1 LQFLKQAESCTNFE
15 FLMKKPKEES
25 NINLTLKHENDLGV
39 KGSIKKITKTTWIN
53 VREYIFIAFGLLLFA
68 GAWKALL
75 LPHKITGGGVIGVG
89 ALIYYATNI
98 PISVTYFAINFVLLA
113 IAVKTIGWK
122 FCLRTIYGVGVITLF
137 FSILPQAPIGTFINA
152 DENFMACV
160 LGGLLMGT
168 GIGIV
173 FLSNG
178 SSGGTDIIAKVVNK
192 YRNITLGRVLLYC
205 DVLIISSSYFLKFG
219 RIETVVYGLTT
230 LAISTVTVDM
240 VINGVRQSVQFFIF
254 SKEYEQIATRIN
266 LDVHRG
272 VTILDGMGWY
282 SKEPMKVVTVVAR
295 KNESIKIFR
304 IVKDIDPNAFISQSS
319 VIGVYGQGFDVIKG
333 K

>member
-1 LQFLKQAESCTNFE
+1 ML
-15 FLMKKPKEES
+15 
-25 NINLTLKHENDLGV
+25 
-39 KGSIKKITKTTWIN
+39 
-53 VREYIFIAFGLLLFA
+53 
-68 GAWKALL
+68 
-75 LPHKITGGGVIGVG
+75 
-89 ALIYYATNI
+89 
-98 PISVTYFAINFVLLA
+98 
-113 IAVKTIGWK
+113 
-122 FCLRTIYGVGVITLF
+122 TLF
-137 FSILPQAPIGTFINA
+137 FAIIPQAIPGTFVGA
-152 DENFMACV
+152 DDNFMACV
-160 LGGLLMGT
+160 IGGLLSGA

-205 DVLIISSSYFLKFG
+205 DVLIICSTYFFDFG
-219 RIETVVYGLTT
+219 SLEKIVYGLSTMAITT
-230 LAISTVTVDM
+230 VAVDM

-266 LDVHRG
+266 LDLHRG
-272 VTILDGMGWY
+272 VTLLDGMGWY
-282 SKEPMKVVTVVAR
+282 SKEPVKVLTVVAR

-319 VIGVYGQGFDVIKG
+319 VIGVYGEGFDVIKG

>member
-1 LQFLKQAESCTNFE
+1 MSLKS
-15 FLMKKPKEES
+15 
-25 NINLTLKHENDLGV
+25 
-39 KGSIKKITKTTWIN
+39 ITKETWRN
-53 VREYIFIAFGLLLFA
+53 VREYIAIAFGLLMYCA
-68 GAWKALL
+68 AWKGFLM
-75 LPHKITGGGVIGVG
+75 PHQITGGGVTGIG
-89 ALIYYATNI
+89 AIIYYATRF
-98 PISVTYFAINFVLLA
+98 PISLTYFAINFILLV
-113 IAVKTIGWK
+113 IAVRSIGLA
-122 FCLRTIYGVGVITLF
+122 FSLRTIYGVAILTLF
-137 FSILPQAPIGTFINA
+137 FAIIPQAIPGTFVGK
-152 DENFMACV
+152 DDNFMACV
-160 LGGLLMGT
+160 IGGLLSGA

-192 YRNITLGRVLLYC
+192 YRNVTLGRVLLYC
-205 DVLIISSSYFLKFG
+205 DVLIICSSYFFKFG
-219 RIETVVYGLTT
+219 SLEKIVYGLTT
-230 LAISTVTVDM
+230 MAITTIAVDM

-282 SKEPMKVVTVVAR
+282 SKEPVKVITVVAR
-295 KNESIKIFR
+295 KNESNKIFR

-319 VIGVYGQGFDVIKG
+319 VIGVYGQGFDMIKG

>member
-1 LQFLKQAESCTNFE
+1 MNLKS
-15 FLMKKPKEES
+15 
-25 NINLTLKHENDLGV
+25 
-39 KGSIKKITKTTWIN
+39 ITKDTWISI
-53 VREYIFIAFGLLLFA
+53 REYIVIAFGLLMYSA
-68 GAWKALL
+68 AWKGFL
-75 LPHKITGGGVIGVG
+75 LPHLITGGGVTGIG
-89 ALIYYATNI
+89 AILFYATKI
-98 PISVTYFAINFVLLA
+98 PIFVTYFSINFVLLV
-113 IAVKTIGWK
+113 IAVRAVGWA
-122 FCLRTIYGVGVITLF
+122 FSLRTIYGVAVLTLF
-137 FSILPQAPIGTFINA
+137 FAVLPQAVPGTFVGA
-152 DENFMACV
+152 EDNFMACV
-160 LGGLLMGT
+160 IGGLLSGA

-173 FLSNG
+173 FLANG

-205 DVLIISSSYFLKFG
+205 DVFIICSSYFFDFG
-219 RIETVVYGLTT
+219 SLEKIVYGLTT
-230 LAISTVTVDM
+230 MAISTIAVDM

-266 LDVHRG
+266 LDLHRG

-282 SKEPMKVVTVVAR
+282 SKESVKVITVVAR

-319 VIGVYGQGFDVIKG
+319 VIGVYGEGFDVIKG